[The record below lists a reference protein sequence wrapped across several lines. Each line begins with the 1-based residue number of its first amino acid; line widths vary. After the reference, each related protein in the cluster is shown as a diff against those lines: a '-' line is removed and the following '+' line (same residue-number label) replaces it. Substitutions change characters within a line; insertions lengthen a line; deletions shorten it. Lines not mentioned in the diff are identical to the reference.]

1 MFIPMKTTMKR
12 NTIIMTAQHVAVTGS
27 RVWMRADEIATLFDT
42 TAAAVERTIRSL
54 WKQGLLNADEQMRSL
69 PSGGGCTVDVYG
81 MEVILALAFR
91 IDTCHTAAFRRW
103 AAQKAVARDIPI
115 TFLLAVDS
123 RNVQ

>member
-12 NTIIMTAQHVAVTGS
+12 NTIIMTAQHVAVTS
-27 RVWMRADEIATLFDT
+27 CRVWMRADEIAALFDT

-54 WKQGLLNADEQMRSL
+54 WKQGLLNVDEQMRSL
-69 PSGGGCTVDVYG
+69 PSGGGRTVDVYG

-103 AAQKAVARDIPI
+103 PRRKPSPG
-115 TFLLAVDS
+115 TS
-123 RNVQ
+123 R